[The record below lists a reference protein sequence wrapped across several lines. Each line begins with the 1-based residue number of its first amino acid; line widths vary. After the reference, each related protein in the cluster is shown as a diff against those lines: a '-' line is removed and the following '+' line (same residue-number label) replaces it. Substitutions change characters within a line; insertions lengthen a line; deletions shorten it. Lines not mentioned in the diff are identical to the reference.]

1 MVTFIVGPVNSGKTT
16 RMAALYKEKGGDGV
30 LCPKHMD
37 NDIHLGYDL
46 VHLSTGETIPFAR
59 FKNALPAD
67 WDEAFSF
74 GPFSFSAK
82 AREKATHIIE
92 KAIETGI
99 SPIYLDEI
107 GPVELEERGFANLF
121 RALINNDIN
130 TIVSV
135 RDFLLN
141 RIITFFEIKN
151 NQIHKEQ
158 I

>member
-30 LCPKHMD
+30 LCPKVLD
-37 NDIHLGYDL
+37 GDIHQGYDL
-46 VHLSTGETIPFAR
+46 VHLRTGEATPFAR
-59 FKNALPAD
+59 FKSTLPAD
-67 WDEAFSF
+67 WDEAFTF
-74 GPFSFSAK
+74 GPYSFSAK
-82 AREKATHIIE
+82 AQGKAAHIIG

-99 SPIYLDEI
+99 SPVFLDEI

-121 RALINNDIN
+121 RALIKSDTN

-135 RDFLLN
+135 RDFLLDQ
-141 RIITFFEIKN
+141 IITFFDIKN